1 MSHPEPTEAELQTYF
16 EAALDVSKAA
26 GALIL
31 AAFKQPSSSIH
42 FKDAT
47 DLVTDTDRACE
58 EVVLSTLKSKFPTHL
73 FIGEEV
79 RGRVKTEKQGI
90 FFQKF
95 AFLTLMI
102 M

>member
-1 MSHPEPTEAELQTYF
+1 MSQPEPTETELQTYF

-31 AAFKQPSSSIH
+31 AAFKQPSSRVH

-79 RGRVKTEKQGI
+79 RIMFKNEKQI
-90 FFQKF
+90 FSNSKN
-95 AFLTLMI
+95 
-102 M
+102 